1 MKKNII
7 ITGGSGQDAQILAK
21 ILQKKNYKVYCFYND
36 KKPVIQ
42 KKITYIKQNLSS
54 KKKLDIFF
62 SKIKPNIVIHFAAHN
77 PSFSEISKNKF
88 YKKNFNS
95 TKNIFFT
102 VFRSN
107 QKAKFIFC
115 SSSQIFLKTQKK
127 VSEKSKI
134 TASTDYTKFRIE
146 SDQLMLKFKNKEKI
160 NYTNAILFNH
170 DSIYRNEKFLLPR
183 IVKALIKKNHKFL
196 NYIINKNISSDF
208 SHAEDICYGIYKI
221 IISKHNLDKVILS
234 SGKYT
239 KINNIIKFLINKY
252 NIDLKLNFKKIKI
265 NPTVVGNNNLA
276 KKKLLWSHKKNIYIA
291 TDEIYKFFIKN
302 LKSK

>member
-21 ILQKKNYKVYCFYND
+21 ILQKKNYKVYCFYNN

-102 VFRSN
+102 IFRSN

-276 KKKLLWSHKKNIYIA
+276 KKKLLWLHKKNIYIA

>member
-1 MKKNII
+1 
-7 ITGGSGQDAQILAK
+7 
-21 ILQKKNYKVYCFYND
+21 
-36 KKPVIQ
+36 
-42 KKITYIKQNLSS
+42 
-54 KKKLDIFF
+54 
-62 SKIKPNIVIHFAAHN
+62 
-77 PSFSEISKNKF
+77 
-88 YKKNFNS
+88 
-95 TKNIFFT
+95 
-102 VFRSN
+102 
-107 QKAKFIFC
+107 
-115 SSSQIFLKTQKK
+115 
-127 VSEKSKI
+127 
-134 TASTDYTKFRIE
+134 
-146 SDQLMLKFKNKEKI
+146 MLKFKNKEKI

-276 KKKLLWSHKKNIYIA
+276 KKKLLWLHKKNIYIA

>member
-21 ILQKKNYKVYCFYND
+21 ILQKKNYKVYCFYNN

-276 KKKLLWSHKKNIYIA
+276 KKKLLWLHKKNIYIA

>member
-21 ILQKKNYKVYCFYND
+21 ILQKKNYKVYCFYNN

-183 IVKALIKKNHKFL
+183 IVKALIKKNH
-196 NYIINKNISSDF
+196 
-208 SHAEDICYGIYKI
+208 
-221 IISKHNLDKVILS
+221 LS
-234 SGKYT
+234 S
-239 KINNIIKFLINKY
+239 FQ
-252 NIDLKLNFKKIKI
+252 LKDI
-265 NPTVVGNNNLA
+265 
-276 KKKLLWSHKKNIYIA
+276 
-291 TDEIYKFFIKN
+291 
-302 LKSK
+302 

>member
-21 ILQKKNYKVYCFYND
+21 ILQKKNYKVYCFYNN

-146 SDQLMLKFKNKEKI
+146 SDQLMLKFKNKKKI

-276 KKKLLWSHKKNIYIA
+276 KKKLLWLHKKNIYIA